1 MGNWTK
7 YFHEPH
13 SWIMGHNGFQRFD
26 DIVEAASLTI
36 IKLIGKYWKSSM
48 QTDSINW

>member
-7 YFHEPH
+7 SFWEPR

-26 DIVEAASLTI
+26 DIVEAAFLTI
-36 IKLIGKYWKSSM
+36 IKLIDKYWKISM
-48 QTDSINW
+48 QTDPIHW